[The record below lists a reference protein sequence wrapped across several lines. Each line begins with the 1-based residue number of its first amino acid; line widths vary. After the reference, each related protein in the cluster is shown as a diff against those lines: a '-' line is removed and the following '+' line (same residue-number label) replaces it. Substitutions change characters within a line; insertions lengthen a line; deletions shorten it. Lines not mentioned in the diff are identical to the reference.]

1 MPTKKELLSPPSST
15 STSPQHNVVPLVDAM
30 AHMAYSARDTA
41 RAANIYDM
49 MLRDTDCGV
58 ILCLAGS
65 LISAG
70 LQKLFVDLIRNNM
83 VDAIVSTGANIV
95 DQDFF
100 EALGFKPLHRRR
112 RVQVRRRRRRPPR
125 AHDRPHLR
133 HLHRR
138 GRAPHLRRHHR
149 RRSPTPSSPAPTA
162 PASSSARWAPTS
174 QRQRHAPRS
183 TAAADS
189 IVLAAY
195 EKNVPI
201 FCPAFSDC
209 SAGFG
214 LVAHQHARQGK
225 PIVSIDSAKDFY
237 ELTQL
242 KIANPTTGLLMIGG
256 GVPKNFAQD
265 IVVAADILGVDAP
278 MHKYAIQIT
287 VADARDGALSGS
299 TLKEASS
306 WGKVDLTY
314 EQMVFSEA
322 TLALPL
328 IAGYAFHKTGATPPA
343 PASTWPKSSTRS
355 PSPPKLPAY
364 SGRHSHN
371 FRCRRFSPDERRTC
385 SPASPPDF
393 ACPQFV
399 FRDLRHRLLY
409 PLATYSSVQVD
420 SPVNQLTLT
429 LVAVPTLALASRHYP
444 ADVTDP

>member
-1 MPTKKELLSPPSST
+1 MPTKKELLARPIQHLDMT
-15 STSPQHNVVPLVDAM
+15 QHNIVPLVDAM
-30 AHMAYSARDTA
+30 SHMAYSARDTA
-41 RAANIYDM
+41 RAAGIYER
-49 MLRDTDCGV
+49 MLRDTDCGI

-70 LQKLFVDLIRNNM
+70 LQKIFVDLIRNNM

-100 EALGFKPLHRRR
+100 EALGFNHYLAGDEYKYGAGDAELRELMIDRIYDTFIDEEELRICDETTHQITNSLEP
-112 RVQVRRRRRRPPR
+112 RPYSSREFIREMGAYLANHGKTPQ
-125 AHDRPHLR
+125 AG
-133 HLHRR
+133 
-138 GRAPHLRRHHR
+138 GR
-149 RRSPTPSSPAPTA
+149 
-162 PASSSARWAPTS
+162 
-174 QRQRHAPRS
+174 
-183 TAAADS
+183 DS

-214 LVAHQHARQGK
+214 LVAHQHERQGK
-225 PIVSIDSAKDFY
+225 PHVSIDSAKDFY
-237 ELTQL
+237 EITQL

-265 IVVAADILGVDAP
+265 IVVAADILGVEAS

-328 IAGYAFHKTGATPPA
+328 ITGYAFHKHAYAARTGKRFANLFDRTP
-343 PASTWPKSSTRS
+343 
-355 PSPPKLPAY
+355 
-364 SGRHSHN
+364 
-371 FRCRRFSPDERRTC
+371 
-385 SPASPPDF
+385 
-393 ACPQFV
+393 V
-399 FRDLRHRLLY
+399 
-409 PLATYSSVQVD
+409 SV
-420 SPVNQLTLT
+420 
-429 LVAVPTLALASRHYP
+429 
-444 ADVTDP
+444 